1 MIVRNKTPA
10 RGSWIG
16 LPTMNGII
24 RPLGPRAVVVTALV
38 GTLAAC
44 MGKAAPMP
52 SQSGAGGG
60 AMTGADGGPP
70 AAMTG
75 AIGPTPLRRLTHDQY
90 DNAVRDLLAI
100 ARAPSIQFSADEGDA
115 GFDANARI
123 PLASLQLDEYRRAAT
138 DLATRAVAAGLGT
151 LAPCAAGADEIQ
163 CGADFVAGFGKRV
176 FRRPLTSAEAGRYT
190 KLFGAERTA
199 RGYGSGVALVIRAM
213 LQSPNFLYR
222 IEVGRPASAEK
233 DGGIPLTG
241 YELASRLSFFLWNGI
256 PDPNLLA
263 LAEADKLRTAD
274 QVAAVARQM
283 LRDPRARQMVA
294 SFHQQWME
302 IAGLATA
309 TRSDPAFTAD
319 LRAAM
324 ADEFLAFSDGVLRQ
338 GDGRLETLLTASFTF
353 ARGPLFGLYGLP
365 APADPGQSVRVDL
378 PAVQPRAG
386 ILTLPAVMAT
396 HAHPDQT
403 SPVHR
408 GLLVRSRLL
417 CTVLPPPPPGVDNTP
432 PPVDPNVSARKR
444 FEQHRADPACKS
456 CHSLMD
462 PLGVTFEMF
471 DAIGRFRT
479 TDGNQPVDSAS
490 ALTGTMNNDGP
501 ANDPLALARRLAAAP
516 EVRDCVARQ
525 WFRYLS
531 GRGESDLDAPAIG
544 AAVEAMK
551 QSESAIP
558 ELLVAFTRTR
568 SFLYLLPAE

>member
-1 MIVRNKTPA
+1 
-10 RGSWIG
+10 
-16 LPTMNGII
+16 LPPIDAHI
-24 RPLGPRAVVVTALV
+24 RPSVTRVVVAA
-38 GTLAAC
+38 TLAGSLVAC
-44 MGKAAPMP
+44 MGRAVPMP
-52 SQSGAGGG
+52 SRA
-60 AMTGADGGPP
+60 AADGGALPRP
-70 AAMTG
+70 DGGSGAAMTG
-75 AIGPTPLRRLTHDQY
+75 TLGPTPLRRLTHDQY
-90 DNAVRDLLAI
+90 DNAVRDLLAV
-100 ARAPSIQFSADEGDA
+100 ARNPSMQFSADEGDA

-138 DLATRAVAAGLGT
+138 DLAARAVAAGLST
-151 LAPCAAGADEIQ
+151 LAPCPAGADQLE
-163 CGADFVAGFGKRV
+163 CGGDFIAGFGKRV
-176 FRRPLTSAEAGRYT
+176 FRRPLTPAEAGRYA

-199 RGYGSGVALVIRAM
+199 HGYGSGVGLVIQAM

-222 IEVGRPASAEK
+222 VEVGRPASVEK
-233 DGGIPLTG
+233 DGAIPLTG

-256 PDPNLLA
+256 PDPALLA
-263 LAEADKLRTAD
+263 LAEADKLRTPE
-274 QVAAVARQM
+274 QVAAVARQ
-283 LRDPRARQMVA
+283 LLHDPRGRQMVA

-302 IAGLATA
+302 IEGLATA
-309 TRSDPAFTAD
+309 TRSDPAFTPE

-324 ADEFLAFSDGVLRQ
+324 ADEFLTFSDDVLRR
-338 GDGRLETLLTASFTF
+338 GDGHLETLLTASFTF
-353 ARGPLFGLYGLP
+353 ARGSLFGLYGLP
-365 APADPGQSVRVDL
+365 VPADPGPSVRVDI

-408 GLLVRSRLL
+408 GLLVRTRLL
-417 CTVLPPPPPGVDNTP
+417 CAVLPPPPPGVDNTP
-432 PPVDPNVSARKR
+432 PPVDPGVSARKR

-479 TDGNQPVDSAS
+479 TDGNQPIDSAS
-490 ALTGTMNNDGP
+490 NLTGTMNDDGP

-516 EVRDCVARQ
+516 EVRDCLVRQ

-531 GRGESDLDAPAIG
+531 GRVESDLDAPAIA

-551 QSESAIP
+551 QSENAIP

-568 SFLYLLPAE
+568 SFLYLMPAE